1 MAATRFDA
9 QIAEL
14 ENVIVRCSSSRRADV
29 LREVLAQF
37 VSQEPRCKCDLAAL
51 DEVLV
56 RLSRPADTSQLIELS
71 DAISGSGLALP
82 KLMQQLA
89 HSRTAAVAAP
99 ILRTSTSL
107 SEKLLREIAETR
119 GQEYLLAISRRPDI
133 SGEVTAALVMRGNA
147 AVHRSLSKNHGAR
160 LSERAL
166 SVLLK
171 LAEHDEEL
179 AGALAGRPD
188 LHPALVRKFLSLVT
202 GAPRAR
208 FIAAASAETRSVA
221 AELVGWQ
228 ARASV
233 VPGLSYAGAV
243 AELKALSRIGKL
255 TDAAVNRFAVQGE
268 HEKVVAALA
277 LLAETEIGKAEELF
291 FGERAEPLAVACKAA
306 RLRWATAASI
316 LRSRPDPFLSS
327 QDDLQAAQEVF
338 ERVSLSEAQHSVR
351 SAGADREVTTMR
363 HCRG

>member
-14 ENVIVRCSSSRRADV
+14 EHVIVRCSSSRRSDV
-29 LREVLAQF
+29 LRAVLAQF
-37 VSQEPRCKCDLAAL
+37 VSQAPPCKCDLAAL

-56 RLSRPADTSQLIELS
+56 RLSRPADTSELIELS

-89 HSRTAAVAAP
+89 HSRTAGVAAP
-99 ILRTSTSL
+99 VLRTSTSL
-107 SEKLLREIAETR
+107 SEKHLREIAETR

-133 SGEVTAALVMRGNA
+133 SREVTAALVMRGNA

-188 LHPALVRKFLSLVT
+188 LHPALVRKFLSLVS

-221 AELVGWQ
+221 AELIGQ

-233 VPGLSYAGAV
+233 VRGLSYAEAV
-243 AELKALSRIGKL
+243 AELTTLCRIGKL

-277 LLAETEIGKAEELF
+277 LLSETEIGKAEELF
-291 FGERAEPLAVACKAA
+291 FGERAEPLAIACKAA

-316 LRSRPDPFLSS
+316 LRSRPDPFTPS
-327 QDDLQAAQEVF
+327 QDELQAAQEVF
-338 ERVSLSEAQHSVR
+338 ERVSLSEAQRGVR
-351 SAGADREVTTMR
+351 SADADREVTTMR
-363 HCRG
+363 HSRG